1 MLRKFYTASF
11 LAVLGLVLACVPA
24 RAQMMMGSFSLE
36 ASVEDGHVNVSW
48 EKPESFALSYY
59 LLYRAQVA
67 VTDTSLNLNFVLVDS
82 TTARSYQD
90 TTAPAPNMI
99 FVYVAKAVDSTGH
112 VRMSNIVRAFV
123 NFGDYNRDRVTITS
137 TPVVTASVDSLYTY
151 QVAAVSSDSTA
162 KLKYMLGEDHPP
174 LMTID
179 STGLITWIPQSR
191 GWREVSVIVVSSLGG
206 RSRQEFTIR
215 VAGLN
220 AQIAGTVTDTLGN
233 PLSHVVVKLYQG
245 DDDSPFDYH
254 AVTDSNGNYTIN
266 HVDAGRYFV
275 RAIPLNQVYLPEWY
289 DNVSELRNA
298 TRIAVTM
305 DTVYTADFALR
316 NRVQHLPKFVVS
328 GTVTDSTGAAVKGSW
343 VVFADAGFVFN
354 SSREDQTDWD
364 HGVNYRDFFRNLWQE
379 HHADHNFGLDGD
391 TPYLHKVFVDS
402 TGAYSDTLPQGRYVA
417 FAKADGYFRTFFN
430 NEHSLLSADI
440 LTLTS
445 DTSNINFTL
454 LPIPPVVL
462 GQISGTVSDSTSGV
476 GIPARIIAFRDVY
489 NFADTLKMHVAGA
502 YFTDADSTGAYT
514 LADLPPG
521 YYKILAVPLGGYVP
535 SFYSLTGPTV
545 RWKDASSV
553 QVNGTSTSGINIYL
567 LATPDSVSGYTS
579 INGTISLS
587 ASAASRMN
595 SVSLTTGVDGAM
607 VYAEDYSGN
616 IVGYGVTGS
625 DGSYTIA
632 GLTPGTYTVSTDA
645 FGYTSTST
653 ATSSPTYD
661 TSTGTPVSSTTNLTV
676 SPDMVAAVQQAP
688 IQPVNYS
695 LEQNYPNPFNPTTQ
709 IAFSV
714 PTSMHVTVTIFN
726 ILGQRIATLV
736 DGHMSAGSH
745 VVTWNARNQNG
756 EMMPT
761 GVYFYRLSTPTFTAV
776 KKMLLLK

>member
-206 RSRQEFTIR
+206 RTRQEFTIR

-220 AQIAGTVTDTLGN
+220 AQIAGKVTDTLGN

>member
-206 RSRQEFTIR
+206 RTRQEFTIR